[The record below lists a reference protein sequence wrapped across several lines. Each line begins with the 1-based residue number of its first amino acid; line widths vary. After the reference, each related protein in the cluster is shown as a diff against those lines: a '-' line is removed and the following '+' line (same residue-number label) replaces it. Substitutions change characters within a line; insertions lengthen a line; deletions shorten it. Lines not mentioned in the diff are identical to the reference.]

1 MGNRKMSI
9 PSSKWVAK
17 KFYNLLNSVI
27 CSMPESTKNKQ
38 AFQKTKSVIFFLMG
52 EDKQGAEKQKAEHVI
67 NRNKIT
73 GIFRYS
79 RYSKTPP

>member
-1 MGNRKMSI
+1 
-9 PSSKWVAK
+9 
-17 KFYNLLNSVI
+17 
-27 CSMPESTKNKQ
+27 MPESTKNAQ